1 MDKQKTISIIIIALY
16 LILLGIFIIISKP
29 GALIDSNN
37 TGLDYQKT
45 VYGNENASI
54 KIEFFVYNGF
64 CEDCEEAKER
74 IMEDILPV
82 YGNFLFVEEYPI
94 DTSNALKNNYNLF
107 ASYKFTST
115 PAIAIVNISNPLLIN
130 YTTKLSYIDIIDTQN
145 YTFENAIDYHLAG
158 NYSKDIDF
166 STKNYV
172 IDSIFGKIDLSAL
185 SLPILTIILGAMDSI
200 NPCSFFI
207 LLFLLSLLLYTKSR
221 KRMIL
226 IGGIFIF
233 FSGFI
238 YFLIMVL
245 LLQAFQI
252 TGEQIFVT
260 ILAGIIAII
269 FGILNIK
276 DYFFFKKGLS
286 ASIPESQKPRLYK
299 QMRKIVKITSI
310 PSLIVSTI
318 ILAISANT
326 VELFCSLNLPV
337 IYTAILTSYSL
348 TSFQFYIYIFFY
360 NIVYIIPLLAITLIV
375 VITLGRKKL
384 SEFQGRILKLF
395 SGIMIFS
402 LGEILL
408 LNSNMLSNFFVAIEI
423 LLLSLVITFII
434 YLISKFL
441 DNPNKTNV

>member
-1 MDKQKTISIIIIALY
+1 MDKQKTISIIIVTLY
-16 LILLGIFIIISKP
+16 LILLGAFIIISKP
-29 GALIDSNN
+29 AVP
-37 TGLDYQKT
+37 TVLDYQKT
-45 VYGNENASI
+45 VYGNESASI
-54 KIEFFVYNGF
+54 KLEFFVYNGF

-74 IMEDILPV
+74 IMDDILPV
-82 YGNFLFVEEYPI
+82 YGNFLFVEEYPV
-94 DTSNALKNNYNLF
+94 DTSDALKNNYNLF

-115 PAIAIVNISNPLLIN
+115 PALAIVNISNPLLKN

-145 YTFENAIDYHLAG
+145 HTLEKAIEYHLAG
-158 NYSKDIDF
+158 NYSKDINF
-166 STKNYV
+166 SNKNYV

-221 KRMIL
+221 KRMAL

-233 FSGFI
+233 FSGLI

-245 LLQAFQI
+245 LLQAFQV
-252 TGEQIFVT
+252 TGEQMIIT

-286 ASIPESQKPRLYK
+286 ASIPESQKPKLYK

-310 PSLIVSTI
+310 PSLIGATI

-337 IYTAILTSYSL
+337 IYTAILTSYSF
-348 TSFQFYIYIFFY
+348 TSFQFYLYIFFY
-360 NIVYIIPLLAITLIV
+360 NLIYVIPLLVITLVV

-384 SEFQGRILKLF
+384 SEFQGRMLKLF

-423 LLLSLVITFII
+423 LLLSLGITFVI

-441 DNPNKTNV
+441 DKQDKTSV

>member
-1 MDKQKTISIIIIALY
+1 MDKQKTISIIIVALY
-16 LILLGIFIIISKP
+16 IILLGAFIIISKP
-29 GALIDSNN
+29 GAFIDSNP
-37 TGLDYQKT
+37 TDLDYQKT

-54 KIEFFVYNGF
+54 KLEFFVYNGF

-74 IMEDILPV
+74 IMDDILPV
-82 YGNFLFVEEYPI
+82 YGSLLFVEEYPI
-94 DTSNALKNNYNLF
+94 DTSDALKNNYNLF

-115 PAIAIVNISNPLLIN
+115 PSLAIVNISNPLLKN
-130 YTTKLSYIDIIDTQN
+130 YTTKLSYLDIIDTQN
-145 YTFENAIDYHLAG
+145 HTLENAIEYHLAG
-158 NYSKDIDF
+158 NYSKDINF
-166 STKNYV
+166 SNKNYV

-233 FSGFI
+233 FSGLI

-245 LLQAFQI
+245 LLQAFQV
-252 TGEQIFVT
+252 TGEQMIIT

-286 ASIPESQKPRLYK
+286 ASIPESQKPKLYK
-299 QMRKIVKITSI
+299 QMRKLVKITSI
-310 PSLIVSTI
+310 PSLIGATI

-337 IYTAILTSYSL
+337 IYTAILTSYSF
-348 TSFQFYIYIFFY
+348 TSFQFYLYIFFY
-360 NIVYIIPLLAITLIV
+360 NLIYVIPLLVITSIV

-384 SEFQGRILKLF
+384 SEFQGRMLKLF

-423 LLLSLVITFII
+423 LLLSLGITFVI

-441 DNPNKTNV
+441 DKQDKTNA

>member
-1 MDKQKTISIIIIALY
+1 MDKQKTISIIIVTLY
-16 LILLGIFIIISKP
+16 LILLGAFIIISKP
-29 GALIDSNN
+29 VAP
-37 TGLDYQKT
+37 TVLDYQKT
-45 VYGNENASI
+45 VYGDENASI
-54 KIEFFVYNGF
+54 KLEFFVYNGF

-74 IMEDILPV
+74 IMKDILPA
-82 YGNFLFVEEYPI
+82 YGDFLFVEEYPI
-94 DTSNALKNNYNLF
+94 DNSDALKNNYKLF

-115 PAIAIVNISNPLLIN
+115 PSLAIVNISNPLLKN
-130 YTTKLSYIDIIDTQN
+130 YTTKLSYLDIIDTQN
-145 YTFENAIDYHLAG
+145 YTLEKAIEYHLAG

-166 STKNYV
+166 SNKNYV

-233 FSGFI
+233 FSGLI
-238 YFLIMVL
+238 YFLIMVF

-252 TGEQIFVT
+252 TGAQIFIT

-276 DYFFFKKGLS
+276 DYFYFKKGLS
-286 ASIPESQKPRLYK
+286 ASIPESQKPKLYK

-310 PSLIVSTI
+310 PSLIFSTI
-318 ILAISANT
+318 VLAISANI

-337 IYTAILTSYSL
+337 IYTAILTSYSF
-348 TSFQFYIYIFFY
+348 SSSQFYLYIFFY
-360 NIVYIIPLLAITLIV
+360 NLIYIIPLLVITSIV

-395 SGIMIFS
+395 SGVMIFS

-423 LLLSLVITFII
+423 LFLSLGITFIV

-441 DNPNKTNV
+441 DKPNKTNA